1 MAAWIV
7 MQAVPGDVQLLASFP
22 AVSTYQL
29 AAAAAD
35 APIANRTANTAQ
47 WPRLFGL
54 RGTDV
59 VVVFVPVA
67 VIILVAFRVSA
78 GCGSRLARNSLFEL
92 ARCFV
97 DTLPPTALTP
107 GREEG
112 RKFEDALSPAG
123 QTTRSCNFKSRVSKK
138 RACAMGFS
146 DQ

>member
-1 MAAWIV
+1 MAAGST
-7 MQAVPGDVQLLASFP
+7 QR
-22 AVSTYQL
+22 VS
-29 AAAAAD
+29 AWAAD
-35 APIANRTANTAQ
+35 TPIANRTANTAQ

-54 RGTDV
+54 RVTDV

-67 VIILVAFRVSA
+67 VIILFAFRVSA
-78 GCGSRLARNSLFEL
+78 GCGSHLARNSLFEL

-97 DTLPPTALTP
+97 DTLPTTALTP

-123 QTTRSCNFKSRVSKK
+123 QTTLSCNFKSRLSKK
-138 RACAMGFS
+138 RACATGFS